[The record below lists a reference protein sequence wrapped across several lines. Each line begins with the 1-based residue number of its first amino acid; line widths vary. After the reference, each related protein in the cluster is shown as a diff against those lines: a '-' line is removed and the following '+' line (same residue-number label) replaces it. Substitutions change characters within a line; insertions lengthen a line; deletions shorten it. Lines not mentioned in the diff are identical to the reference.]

1 MTKMRLF
8 LILRNLVLIILAI
21 GIEIYSLQLFID
33 DSANEYNN
41 LLAALSFHVVASAIG
56 AYFFSQ
62 IIASIYVEPFVKI
75 YFFIFVILLYLPVLG
90 LMSLILTMPLMWN
103 RSSRPEKPVFPIS
116 LHKIRNLTPLMA
128 PDTRIQSE
136 NIKSLYRS
144 RNPERRLEAVY
155 ATLKIKDQDAI
166 PLLRMALS
174 DSVDD
179 IRLLAY
185 ALLDRKEHNISKN
198 IKKLRQKI
206 ERKENIKNKFLYQ
219 KIAIDYL
226 DLVRL
231 GLVQGETKN
240 YMLKMACKY
249 IEQGLEFYPKDAGLC
264 FQYGQVLLQ
273 LRKYQQSHEYFK
285 KAENFGIERG
295 KLLAY
300 YAELAF
306 YRHDYLEVKK
316 IMNAIDPPRN
326 YSQLSTIASF
336 WQETPNAATE

>member
-8 LILRNLVLIILAI
+8 LILRSFILIILAV
-21 GIEIYSLQLFID
+21 GIEIHSLQLIVD
-33 DSANEYNN
+33 DTANEKNY
-41 LLAALSFHVVASAIG
+41 LLAALSLHLIACVIG
-56 AYFFSQ
+56 AYCFTK
-62 IIASIYVEPFVKI
+62 IIAPAYVESPVRI
-75 YFFIFVILLYLPVLG
+75 YFFIFVILFYLPVLG
-90 LMSLILTMPLMWN
+90 LIALTFAIPLMWN
-103 RSSRPEKPVFPIS
+103 HTSRPEEPAFPIS
-116 LHKIRNLTPLMA
+116 LHKIRNLSAMA
-128 PDTRIQSE
+128 PDARIQTE

-166 PLLRMALS
+166 PLLRMALG

-185 ALLDRKEHNISKN
+185 ALLDRKEHGLSKN
-198 IKKLRQKI
+198 IKKLRQEI
-206 ERKENIKNKFLYQ
+206 EKNGNNKNKFLYQ

-240 YMLKMACKY
+240 YMLKMACNY
-249 IEQGLEFYPKDAGLC
+249 IEQGLKLYPKDAGLC
-264 FQYGQVLLQ
+264 FQYGQVLLR
-273 LRKYQQSHEYFK
+273 LRKYQQAYEYFK
-285 KAENFGIERG
+285 KAENFGVERG

-306 YRHDYLEVKK
+306 YRQDYLEVKK
-316 IMNAIDPPRN
+316 IMHAIDPPGN
-326 YSQLSTIASF
+326 YPQLSTIANF
-336 WQETPNAATE
+336 WRETPNAVTE